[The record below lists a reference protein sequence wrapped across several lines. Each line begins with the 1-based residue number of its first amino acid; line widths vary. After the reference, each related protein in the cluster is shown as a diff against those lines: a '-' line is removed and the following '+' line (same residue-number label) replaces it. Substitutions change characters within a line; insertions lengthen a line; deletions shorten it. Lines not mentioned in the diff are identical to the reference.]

1 MNRSIY
7 AGMQQRTFRQA
18 LIHLL
23 ETDYGIL
30 GSGRV
35 LHLLAEDVQAL
46 IDQFYPVPD
55 HLQPGWMLFT
65 GVKAEGPKFP
75 AR

>member
-1 MNRSIY
+1 MKRSIY

-35 LHLLAEDVQAL
+35 LQLLAEDVQTLAA
-46 IDQFYPVPD
+46 QFYPAPD
-55 HLQPGWMLFT
+55 HLQPGWMLFCQ
-65 GVKAEGPKFP
+65 GRRPQA
-75 AR
+75 AA

>member
-7 AGMQQRTFRQA
+7 AGLQQRTLRQA

-23 ETDYGIL
+23 QTDYGIL

-35 LHLLAEDVQAL
+35 LHLLTEDVQAL

>member
-23 ETDYGIL
+23 ETDYAIL
-30 GSGRV
+30 GSGRI
-35 LHLLAEDVQAL
+35 LQLLADDVQSL
-46 IDQFYPVPD
+46 IDQFYPPPT
-55 HLQPGWMLFT
+55 HL
-65 GVKAEGPKFP
+65 
-75 AR
+75 